1 MTRVTQMSE
10 SELRRWFALSD
21 YEYRLWLRLGM
32 PWRLQGDEMVF
43 RLTDV
48 QHWLGRLDRME
59 NFTVYLRR
67 RKRGWCLG

>member
-1 MTRVTQMSE
+1 MSE
-10 SELRRWFALSD
+10 EELRRWFCLSG

-43 RLTDV
+43 RLADV
-48 QHWLGRLDRME
+48 QSWLGRLDRME